1 MLPASCNELLEGKL
15 DEGFAELLVWLVRR
29 PRQEVIED
37 VEERHVGEFLKE
49 GGLEGRGRDVVAL
62 R

>member
-15 DEGFAELLVWLVRR
+15 DERFAELLMWLVRR

-37 VEERHVGEFLKE
+37 VEERHVGKFLKE
-49 GGLEGRGRDVVAL
+49 SGLEGRGRDVVAL